1 MPHAPQNHEAEND
14 FNQDSIISMYY
25 KIFATKKTVKEL
37 KNIAKVSSNKMRI
50 RLAKVVLSEKGI
62 EL

>member
-1 MPHAPQNHEAEND
+1 
-14 FNQDSIISMYY
+14 MYY
-25 KIFATKKTVKEL
+25 KIFATKKSVKEL
-37 KNIAKVSSNKMRI
+37 KKIAKVSNNNMRI